1 MFTSSPEFAQA
12 LWNCPQM
19 LGRVQVLITPDRYTL
34 GEVELLTLLGTNAG
48 RELDW
53 DVFPETREAR
63 MIRNPKASVRG
74 VRNCMPHTPATTLSG
89 CWVRRCSA
97 GRTGVRKRVSGLTT
111 TSRRWMMRCTTRR
124 RVCMWMRRQ
133 RMGGATG
140 RMRRSWLSWRSSV

>member
-19 LGRVQVLITPDRYTL
+19 LGRVQVVITPDRYTL

-63 MIRNPKASVRG
+63 MIRNPKASV
-74 VRNCMPHTPATTLSG
+74 PWSEKLYASHTCNYAEWLLGEALFGGTYGSAQPSEWSDADEQALDDALYDEEAGMYVDEASANGWGDWAYEVELSELA
-89 CWVRRCSA
+89 V
-97 GRTGVRKRVSGLTT
+97 
-111 TSRRWMMRCTTRR
+111 
-124 RVCMWMRRQ
+124 
-133 RMGGATG
+133 
-140 RMRRSWLSWRSSV
+140 

>member
-53 DVFPETREAR
+53 DVFPDAREAR
-63 MIRNPKASVRG
+63 MIRNPKASVAWSEKIYASHTCNHAEWLLAEGLFGGTYGG
-74 VRNCMPHTPATTLSG
+74 VR
-89 CWVRRCSA
+89 
-97 GRTGVRKRVSGLTT
+97 VSEWDDDVAYEDEEEALGWGDWAYEEELAELA
-111 TSRRWMMRCTTRR
+111 
-124 RVCMWMRRQ
+124 V
-133 RMGGATG
+133 
-140 RMRRSWLSWRSSV
+140 

>member
-63 MIRNPKASVRG
+63 MIRNPKASV
-74 VRNCMPHTPATTLSG
+74 PWSEKLYASHTCTLAE
-89 CWVRRCSA
+89 WVMAEALFGGTYGSA
-97 GRTGVRKRVSGLTT
+97 QASEWSDDDEQALDDALYDEEAGMYVDEASANGWGDWAYEEELAELAV
-111 TSRRWMMRCTTRR
+111 
-124 RVCMWMRRQ
+124 
-133 RMGGATG
+133 
-140 RMRRSWLSWRSSV
+140 